1 MAGTRGIEPWD
12 ADAMA
17 EALVAL
23 VRELPR
29 ERLDRIQAPAQPGAY
44 VQWLAGG
51 SLREV
56 FGPLVATGRYP
67 AYHGVAHLS
76 LRERLGRYR
85 LSMLGTRLSSRDLW
99 ITLVPCADTASA
111 AFAELCLQ
119 DRLPAPL
126 NGLGWGAKIPGSRR
140 QGRVSPIDAL
150 IPGRA
155 WAPPATRVDEALARL
170 RLATW
175 SLRLPPGSPLWPPLP
190 ASRSRQRTEPPH
202 LRAL

>member
-76 LRERLGRYR
+76 LRERLGRYKLAMR
-85 LSMLGTRLSSRDLW
+85 GTKLSPADIWVTV
-99 ITLVPCADTASA
+99 VPCSDTASA
-111 AFAELCLQ
+111 VFAEQCLQ
-119 DRLPAPL
+119 ARLPAPM
-126 NGLGWGAKIPGSRR
+126 NGLGWGAKVPGSRR
-140 QGRVSPIDAL
+140 RGRVSPIDAVV
-150 IPGRA
+150 PGRA
-155 WAPPATRVDEALARL
+155 WAPRATLMDEARARV
-170 RLATW
+170 RIASW
-175 SLRLPPGSPLWPPLP
+175 SLRVAPGASVWPPLP
-190 ASRSRQRTEPPH
+190 AADGHARGERH